1 MLFNLLKYVRHTR
14 YHRFVYWTTGVAS
27 FYPALV
33 WGYFILK
40 GYFRVGHLPVY
51 GDAEVV
57 SFDGFDRQLVLSGLL
72 VFELSFIIW
81 FLMTLWS
88 LLRKRQIVTWKNMII
103 GLIGIGLTVLV
114 IISPQFEWL
123 LD

>member
-1 MLFNLLKYVRHTR
+1 MLFNPLKYVRQAR
-14 YHRFVYWTTGVAS
+14 YFKSVYWTTGVAS

-33 WGYFILK
+33 WIFFILK

-57 SFDGFDRQLVLSGLL
+57 SFEGFDRHLVLSGLL
-72 VFELSFIIW
+72 VFELSFVIW
-81 FLMTLWS
+81 FLMTLS
-88 LLRKRQIVTWKNMII
+88 NLLRKLRIVTWKNMII
-103 GLIGIGLTVLV
+103 GLIGSGLTVLV